1 MVLADHNVVRGREG
15 ETPADLNGRME
26 LALLVHLNGD
36 SLRAKYSISLSET
49 TDLGVELFLIRV
61 SSINQAILDCLL
73 RFDSDCKRELV
84 ADTLV

>member
-1 MVLADHNVVRGREG
+1 MLADHNVVRGRES
-15 ETPADLNGRME
+15 ETSADLDRRME

-61 SSINQAILDCLL
+61 SSINQAILDSLL

>member
-1 MVLADHNVVRGREG
+1 MLADHNVVRGREG
-15 ETPADLNGRME
+15 ETPADLDGRME

-36 SLRAKYSISLSET
+36 SLSAKYSISLSER
-49 TDLGVELFLIRV
+49 TDLDIQLFFIRV
-61 SSINQAILDCLL
+61 SSINQAILDSLL